1 MTDKEQY
8 KRMFDTVASF
18 GMEPLEVCDI
28 MKKKKKHTYMNKAA
42 AAAAAVFLIAGST
55 GVAYAANVGGI
66 QRTIQLWIHGDQ
78 TNAELVIDE
87 TGSYD
92 VTYQSEDGSTETLSG
107 GGVAIESDGSERALT
122 EEEIM
127 EELSMPDVEYEDDGT
142 VWVYYYDQKMNVTD
156 SFEDGVCYVKLVH
169 GEGTLYMTIKYD
181 NGYSISPDKYPD
193 PKSFN

>member
-169 GEGTLYMTIKYD
+169 GEETLYMTIKYD